1 MTEIVIIVAAEATE
15 GVILPVVFDQNDLI
29 RRMVDLIIKGI
40 ANRDLNH
47 LPIFEERVWPNSD
60 SPKLLWLHM
69 PLFLLQVRINGPQ
82 RLLFFHVI
90 KLLLSSRST
99 IHEIELLHLRQV
111 SALDTKL
118 FDINCAS
125 LSVLLLFLLLSFH
138 QQLRDLEFV
147 FGHLLVVEDILLKE
161 SLVLSSILFAIC
173 FRLFLL
179 GLVSAV

>member
-1 MTEIVIIVAAEATE
+1 MIIVAAEATK
-15 GVILPVVFDQNDLI
+15 GVKLPVVFDQNDLI
-29 RRMVDLIIKGI
+29 RRMVDLISKGI

-47 LPIFEERVWPNSD
+47 LPIFEERLWPNRD

-69 PLFLLQVRINGPQ
+69 PLFLLEIRINGPH

-90 KLLLSSRST
+90 KLLLGSRST

-111 SALDTKL
+111 GALDTKL

-125 LSVLLLFLLLSFH
+125 LAVLRLFLLLSFQ

-161 SLVLSSILFAIC
+161 SLVFSGIQ
-173 FRLFLL
+173 
-179 GLVSAV
+179 